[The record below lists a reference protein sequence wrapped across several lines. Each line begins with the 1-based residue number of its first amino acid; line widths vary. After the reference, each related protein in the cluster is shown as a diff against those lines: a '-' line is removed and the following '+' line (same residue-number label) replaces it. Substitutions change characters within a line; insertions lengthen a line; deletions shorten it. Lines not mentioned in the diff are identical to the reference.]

1 MKTGRLL
8 KFQRPGGDVH
18 VYIYRDGD
26 RVRAAVYVMS
36 PDRIGKSEPSET
48 LDGVSE
54 AELETA
60 VRALVEARFPRAE

>member
-26 RVRAAVYVMS
+26 VVRAAVYVMS
-36 PDRIGKSEPSET
+36 SERVGNSEPAET

-54 AELETA
+54 AAVETA
-60 VRALVEARFPRAE
+60 VRALVEARFPRVG